1 MTTRRIGVLSVV
13 VLACFLLV
21 WLAPPTRHTS
31 GESTDETPRTLSPI
45 SAQTPRVNIVETKED
60 PTLVIHAVEA
70 RKIVAPFVLCE
81 DAGAAGGK
89 AIEVPPKAGKEPGA
103 VEIPFTIKQEG
114 MYSIWLRAYWG
125 TDGEGACS
133 NSVGLTVDGLDT
145 ATIEDATYETW
156 HWVAYRRGKGLR
168 LSAGLHLLLFRNR
181 EDGIRFDQVFITPWY
196 EDEMDRRTPQG
207 VE

>member
-1 MTTRRIGVLSVV
+1 MISRRIGVLLVV
-13 VLACFLLV
+13 VLACFVVTWAALR
-21 WLAPPTRHTS
+21 TRNTS
-31 GESTDETPRTLSPI
+31 DETTSTRSASPE
-45 SAQTPRVNIVETKED
+45 QTPRVDIVEAKED
-60 PTLVIHAVEA
+60 PTLVIHAGEA

-81 DAGAAGGK
+81 DAAAAGGK
-89 AIEVPPKAGKEPGA
+89 AIEVPPKAGEEPGA

-125 TDGEGACS
+125 ADGEGACS
-133 NSVGLTVDGLDT
+133 NSVGLTIDRVDT

-156 HWVAYRRGKGLR
+156 HWVAYQRGEGVT
-168 LSAGLHLLLFRNR
+168 LSAGEHLLLFTNR